1 MYAFEGIGV
10 ILPIKEITEKKEDY
24 FKIFAIVV
32 GSIGV
37 FYIIFSE
44 YMIFGYGA
52 ERVYHP
58 LITES
63 LPRKSIVTYGIKI
76 LFSIMLLF
84 TYPLQIFPANNVIES
99 YLTPGWPKTRK
110 RQLCKNIS
118 RTIVVTLS
126 CILAISAY
134 DEVEKLLA
142 IVGALTCCPMAFAL
156 PAACHYKLVAKTQT
170 QKTIDIIMV
179 VFSIGATVFCTEE
192 VFRTWTQSTEV
203 IC

>member
-32 GSIGV
+32 GSIGI
-37 FYIIFSE
+37 FYIVFSE

-84 TYPLQIFPANNVIES
+84 TYPL
-99 YLTPGWPKTRK
+99 
-110 RQLCKNIS
+110 
-118 RTIVVTLS
+118 
-126 CILAISAY
+126 
-134 DEVEKLLA
+134 
-142 IVGALTCCPMAFAL
+142 
-156 PAACHYKLVAKTQT
+156 
-170 QKTIDIIMV
+170 
-179 VFSIGATVFCTEE
+179 
-192 VFRTWTQSTEV
+192 
-203 IC
+203 